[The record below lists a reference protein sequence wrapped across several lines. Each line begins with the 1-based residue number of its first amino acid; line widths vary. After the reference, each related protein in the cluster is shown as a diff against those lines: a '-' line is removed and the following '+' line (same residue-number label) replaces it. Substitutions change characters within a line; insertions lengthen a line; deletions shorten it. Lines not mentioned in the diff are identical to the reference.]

1 MSSDAYAAIHV
12 VLPAYNEEAA
22 IEQLLRDIC
31 LSMAE
36 FAPHQRVEILVVDD
50 GSSDRTA
57 ELAERFRDTADRA
70 PFPNASVRVL
80 RHATNQGLAE
90 AIKSGLSDAASRAG
104 DRDIVLTMDADNS
117 HIPGLIPS
125 MVRVVRE
132 GYDVVIASR
141 YRPGAQVVGLTRS
154 RRVLSFG
161 ASYMFRVLF
170 PIPGVRDYTCGFRA
184 YRAALLRQV
193 LDENPRFISEKG
205 FSVMVDI
212 LLKLRRIEPAV
223 AMTEVPLLLRYDWK
237 KGASKMD
244 VKQTVVDTFRLA
256 ARRFVGSDR

>member
-1 MSSDAYAAIHV
+1 MPKKLTKIRGDFY
-12 VLPAYNEEAA
+12 
-22 IEQLLRDIC
+22 
-31 LSMAE
+31 
-36 FAPHQRVEILVVDD
+36 
-50 GSSDRTA
+50 
-57 ELAERFRDTADRA
+57 
-70 PFPNASVRVL
+70 
-80 RHATNQGLAE
+80 AE
-90 AIKSGLSDAASRAG
+90 AIKSGLNDAAQKAG

-141 YRPGAQVVGLTRS
+141 YRPGAQIVGLTRR

-161 ASYMFRVLF
+161 ASWMFRVLF

-184 YRAALLRQV
+184 YRGALLRRV
-193 LDENPRFISEKG
+193 LAENPSFISEKG

-212 LLKLRRIEPAV
+212 LLKLRTLEPAV

-244 VKQTVVDTFRLA
+244 VRQTVVDTFALA
-256 ARRFVGSDR
+256 ARRLVGSKR

>member
-1 MSSDAYAAIHV
+1 MSDSSIVHV

-22 IEQLLRDIC
+22 IERLLADIG
-31 LSMAE
+31 LSMQE
-36 FAPHQRVEILVVDD
+36 FAPHQRVDILVVDD
-50 GSSDRTA
+50 GSADRTA
-57 ELAERFRDTADRA
+57 ELVERFRDRTDGIA
-70 PFPNASVRVL
+70 PNTRVRLL
-80 RHATNQGLAE
+80 RHPENRGLAE
-90 AIKSGLSDAASRAG
+90 AIKSGLTAAAQRAG

-141 YRPGAQVVGLTRS
+141 YRPGAQVVGLS
-154 RRVLSFG
+154 ARRRFLSFG
-161 ASYMFRVLF
+161 ASWMFRALF

-184 YRAALLRQV
+184 YRAVLLRRV
-193 LDENPRFISEKG
+193 LADNPRFISEKG

-212 LLKLRRIEPAV
+212 LLKLRTIEPAV

-237 KGASKMD
+237 KGASKMN
-244 VKQTVVDTFRLA
+244 VKQTVLDTFALAGRRLI
-256 ARRFVGSDR
+256 GSDR

>member
-1 MSSDAYAAIHV
+1 MPSSAAIHV

-22 IEQLLRDIC
+22 IETLLRDIC

-36 FAPHQRVEILVVDD
+36 FAPHQSVEILVVDD
-50 GSSDRTA
+50 GSTDKTA
-57 ELAERFRDTADRA
+57 ELVERFRDTADRSA
-70 PFPNASVRVL
+70 FPNASVRLL
-80 RHATNQGLAE
+80 RHPQNLGLAE
-90 AIKSGLSDAASRAG
+90 AIKSGLNDAAQKAG

-141 YRPGAQVVGLTRS
+141 YRPGAQIVGLTRR

-161 ASYMFRVLF
+161 ASWMFRVLF

-184 YRAALLRQV
+184 YRGALLRRV
-193 LDENPRFISEKG
+193 LDENPSFISEKG

-212 LLKLRRIEPAV
+212 LLKLRTLEPAV

-244 VKQTVVDTFRLA
+244 VRQTVVDTFALA
-256 ARRFVGSDR
+256 ARRLVGSKR

>member
-1 MSSDAYAAIHV
+1 MSTAHAAIHV

-36 FAPHQRVEILVVDD
+36 FAPHQHVENLVVDD
-50 GSSDRTA
+50 GSDDATA
-57 ELAERFRDTADRA
+57 ECVERFRDTADRSA
-70 PFPNASVRVL
+70 FPNASVRLL
-80 RHATNQGLAE
+80 RHPENRGLAE
-90 AIKSGLSDAASRAG
+90 AIKSGLSAASARAG
-104 DRDIVLTMDADNS
+104 ERDIVLTMDADNS

-125 MVRVVRE
+125 MVRVIRE

-161 ASYMFRVLF
+161 ASWMFRILF
-170 PIPGVRDYTCGFRA
+170 PISGVRDYTCGFRA
-184 YRAALLRQV
+184 YRAPLLRKV
-193 LDENPRFISEKG
+193 LEENPEFISEKG

-212 LLKLRRIEPAV
+212 LLKLRTMEPAV

-244 VKQTVVDTFRLA
+244 VKQTIIDTLFLTVRRLA
-256 ARRFVGSDR
+256 GSTR

>member
-1 MSSDAYAAIHV
+1 MSPDAHSTVHV

-50 GSSDRTA
+50 GSADRTA
-57 ELAERFRDTADRA
+57 ELAERFRDTADRSA
-70 PFPNASVRVL
+70 FPNASIRLL
-80 RHATNQGLAE
+80 RHPENRGLAE
-90 AIKSGLSDAASRAG
+90 AIKSGLSAAAERAG

-141 YRPGAQVVGLTRS
+141 YRPGAQVVGLTTG

-161 ASYMFRVLF
+161 ASWMFRFLF

-193 LDENPRFISEKG
+193 LTENPGFISEKG

-212 LLKLRRIEPAV
+212 LLKLRTLEPAV

-237 KGASKMD
+237 KGASKMN
-244 VKQTVVDTFRLA
+244 VQQTVVDTLALA
-256 ARRFVGSDR
+256 ARRLLGSRR